1 MGLLS
6 GIKSLLNPV
15 DGILT
20 GVKEIVG
27 LVTGNLPPADAAK
40 VQVKMA
46 LLEAQ
51 AEKEKRSYDL
61 KIEELYLKDAA
72 NLRSQIKTELQS
84 EDAFV
89 RRARPAWLWGLL
101 GMYLI
106 NYPTTAIVSW
116 FVEGV
121 GPVDIPYQVHLLTGA
136 LVGGYQYLRTLE
148 KTGSTPPFSK

>member
-1 MGLLS
+1 MSLLS

-27 LVTGNLPPADAAK
+27 LVTGNLPPDEAAR
-40 VQVKMA
+40 VQVKLA
-46 LLEAQ
+46 LLEAKV
-51 AEKEKRSYDL
+51 EREKRSYDL
-61 KIEELYLKDAA
+61 KVEELYLKDAA
-72 NLRSQIKTELQS
+72 NLRDQIKVELQS

-101 GMYLI
+101 GMYLV
-106 NYPTTAIVSW
+106 NYPATAIVSW
-116 FVEGV
+116 FVEGIE
-121 GPVDIPYQVHLLTGA
+121 PMEIPYQVHLLSGA

-148 KTGSTPPFSK
+148 KTGNSPPFSK